1 MTIKWYQLITADSN
15 TAAKV
20 REHILA
26 HQYNVSSGGKD
37 FGVRREDIVI
47 WTSQKTYVRVNDKGF
62 ENFKNWS
69 KEHAPKHSMSE
80 IKKDADVP
88 DEGNTFYTYCNW
100 RMNIDLKS
108 IHERNCTRCSYDRK
122 NDKKRQGDMHD
133 SVSDRNRLEQFEI
146 NQNQDKRNLSK
157 YQVRQ
162 KTYEERDQA
171 DITSLITA
179 TSMASS
185 TGSGTL
191 NLEDGTA
198 TLTPSETGA
207 KILLKGTEH
216 HFDLNGDYPKETWI
230 HVREISL
237 EAYNTA
243 VAKIADIEEQ
253 ENLANQYAEQ
263 KKILQAEYETKL
275 KELEKKHGY
284 N

>member
-26 HQYNVSSGGKD
+26 HQNNVSLGGKD
-37 FGVRREDIVI
+37 FGVKREDIVI

-62 ENFKNWS
+62 KNFKSWS

-80 IKKDADVP
+80 IRKDSDVP

-122 NDKKRQGDMHD
+122 NDKKRQGEMHD

-146 NQNQDKRNLSK
+146 NQSQDKRNLSK
-157 YQVRQ
+157 YQERQ
-162 KTYEERDQA
+162 KTYEENNKA
-171 DITSLITA
+171 DVTSLL
-179 TSMASS
+179 ASS
-185 TGSGTL
+185 STTQGI
-191 NLEDGTA
+191 LEHGNVTN

-207 KILLKGTEH
+207 DILIKSATPP
-216 HFDLNGDYPKETWI
+216 FDLNGDYPKETWI
-230 HVREISL
+230 HVREVAL

-243 VAKIADIEEQ
+243 VAKIADIEEEESQ
-253 ENLANQYAEQ
+253 ASRYAEQ
-263 KKILQAEYETKL
+263 KKLLQAEYETKL

>member
-15 TAAKV
+15 TAARV

-26 HQYNVSSGGKD
+26 HQNNLSLGGKD
-37 FGVRREDIVI
+37 FGVKREDIVI

-62 ENFKNWS
+62 KNFKNWS

-122 NDKKRQGDMHD
+122 NDKKRQGDMYD
-133 SVSDRNRLEQFEI
+133 SVSDRNRIEQYEI

-157 YQVRQ
+157 YQERQ

-171 DITSLITA
+171 DVTSLL
-179 TSMASS
+179 
-185 TGSGTL
+185 TGRTFDTDDL
-191 NLEDGTA
+191 QLEDGSITIPS
-198 TLTPSETGA
+198 TTPSS
-207 KILLKGTEH
+207 
-216 HFDLNGDYPKETWI
+216 FDLNGDYPKETWI
-230 HVREISL
+230 HVREVAL

-243 VAKIADIEEQ
+243 VAKIADIEEEESQ
-253 ENLANQYAEQ
+253 ASRYAEQ
-263 KKILQAEYETKL
+263 KKLLQAEYEAKL